1 MVDSYLSRARR
12 TALALG
18 LICMTALSATAP
30 AQALDIPAAPERP
43 HLEALYQA
51 VIHIGPTRSLGHGP
65 NGERKVMPIMGGTFQ
80 GERLEGEI
88 KSGGGDRQL
97 IRPDGTREQ
106 ETSYEMKTSDG
117 VTIKVRNE
125 TVVHD
130 DLAGGKPYAM
140 SYIHLSVPAGHY
152 AWLNNYVVVG
162 TLTPI
167 PDEPRAM
174 LLNAY
179 RVMP

>member
-12 TALALG
+12 AAFAVG
-18 LICMTALSATAP
+18 LVFMTALGAAP
-30 AQALDIPAAPERP
+30 AQALNIPPAPERP
-43 HLEALYQA
+43 HLEALYEA

-65 NGERKVMPIMGGTFQ
+65 NGERRVMPITGGTFK

-88 KSGGGDRQL
+88 KAGGGDRQL
-97 IRPDGTREQ
+97 IRPNGTREQ
-106 ETSYEMKTSDG
+106 ETSYEMKTVDG

-130 DLAGGKPYAM
+130 DLTGSAPYAM
-140 SYIHLSVPAGHY
+140 SYIHLSVPAGRY

-167 PDEPRAM
+167 PDEPRSM